1 MIGSDAFYD
10 VGGVARGSG
19 DPGQDTGLRWLRALV
34 DALPP
39 ELSRAVGHTNAE
51 RVYRLR

>member
-10 VGGVARGSG
+10 VGGARGSG

-39 ELSRAVGHTNAE
+39 EVARAVGHANAE